1 MSVYRQYTAEQ
12 VDELLSN
19 YLINSW
25 SYSKVSVFARNEKE
39 FERRYVYCEASKS
52 SASAVAGNA
61 YHRALEVYFRH
72 LKDNGIM
79 IPLAELQTEAYSYI
93 DEVPANEWKLQK
105 MTPTID
111 ECKSTAS
118 KVATMLLQNFMSE
131 ISVYIADIKEW
142 IAVEQRYSEW
152 LTINGVDIPLPCNG
166 IIDLVARLSDDRVI
180 IIDHKSKSVY
190 SDEKD
195 IALTRGKQAIT
206 YVKLLQ
212 ASSGLQADEVWFIEN
227 KYSKNK
233 DGSAQLRNFKI
244 TMDADTC
251 RLYEAM
257 LYEPLRRM
265 IEAAG
270 NPDYIFTINDS
281 DMLSDKAELYSF
293 WMKTMVAEVDD
304 FTVHPDKRAM
314 ISKRQKKIRDAAL
327 ASVSPRI
334 IRNFERNAQSFITY
348 NYASTNMTNKER
360 IEHILRT
367 FGFIVNV
374 AHEIEGYSST
384 TYLLE
389 MSAGMQISNVMR
401 YKLDIAAALNVASV
415 RIGDKLTVYRN
426 KAYLAVEVSHKR
438 TKDLLFD
445 KSYLSGFKIPIGVDN
460 FGNTIVWDMDNHS
473 TPHVLI
479 CGATGS
485 GKSVSIISMIKYA
498 QLAGVSNIVIFDP
511 KCEFGHFAACGCRVY
526 NDIMDIER
534 AMANLVRDMQSRV
547 KTGRTAKTLVV
558 FDEFADAVQSA
569 RSGKE
574 LDIKEEQVVGVYA
587 NGLPKKRVVTV
598 GREASLEENLRM
610 LLQKGRSLG
619 YRIVAATQR
628 ASTKIITG
636 DAKVNFPVQIC
647 FRVPKEVDSK
657 VVLDIAG
664 AETLAGLGDGLMRS
678 PEYSDIVR
686 FQGFYVENK
695 TA

>member
-39 FERRYVYCEASKS
+39 FERQYVYCEVSKS

-79 IPLAELQTEAYSYI
+79 ISLAELQTEAYSYI

-105 MTPTID
+105 TTPTID

-118 KVATMLLQNFMSE
+118 KIATMLLQNFMSE
-131 ISVYIADIKEW
+131 ISVYIADIKEC

-166 IIDLVARLSDDRVI
+166 IIDLVVRLSDDRVV
-180 IIDHKSKSVY
+180 IIDHKSKSIY

-233 DGSAQLRNFKI
+233 DESAQLRNFKI
-244 TMDADTC
+244 IMDADTC

-281 DMLSDKAELYSF
+281 DTLSDKAELYSF

-304 FTVHPDKRAM
+304 FTVHPDKRVM

-327 ASVSPRI
+327 ASVSPRV
-334 IRNFERNAQSFITY
+334 IRSFERNAQSFITY
-348 NYASTNMTNKER
+348 DYTSTNMTNKER

-374 AHEIEGYSST
+374 AHEINGYSST

-415 RIGDKLTVYRN
+415 RIGDKLTVYQD

-445 KSYLSGFKIPIGVDN
+445 KSYLSEFKIPIGVDN
-460 FGNTIVWDMDNHS
+460 FGNTVVWDMDNHS

-498 QLAGVSNIVIFDP
+498 QLAGVGNIVIFDP

-526 NDIMDIER
+526 NDIVDIER

-547 KTGRTAKTLVV
+547 KTGCTAKTLVV

-569 RSGKE
+569 RSGKA

-657 VVLDIAG
+657 VVLDVAG

-686 FQGFYVENK
+686 FQGFYL
-695 TA
+695 AAPL